1 MVGYLPIGLLSVLA
15 TGVTAVLVAR
25 RFAAPTAKLLAG
37 VCVCLVT
44 VAVSQVLVLTPSPLR
59 AALTATT
66 GVGLP
71 GDYWVAVALGLTF
84 PAGGL
89 WLLFSIQYT
98 GRGSKLRRQVGAL
111 TAAVIGSF
119 YASAVYIVFQTD
131 GGQSVASL
139 VAGLFASGLF
149 FISPLA
155 SLGTVLV
162 VEAALRR
169 NAVPLWE
176 GVTLA
181 AGGVLFVYAPIVA
194 FNLDM
199 PVMVPTFLIGA
210 SLAFGIAVER
220 YPVFETLPLARIAAR
235 DRLVNE
241 TEDAVVLVDDQ
252 TRVVELNPAA
262 GSLFGIDSADAP
274 QQSLHEV
281 FPAAPP
287 PAELAAADT
296 PSTFRLGGRRLEV
309 TASRVVGEYR
319 ASVGHLLVCRDV
331 TDRQRRDRRLR
342 VLTRFLTET
351 VERRA
356 VAVVDQMDRLAD
368 SERATAEVRE
378 DTPLTAV
385 AEDIR
390 QTTALLDR
398 LAATTRRLDRALSTR
413 GSGPSDVGT
422 LAREFVAEREHVTLT
437 VEGSGSETT
446 AAVDSEVLLAVLDLL
461 LEDLLARGVSTLQ
474 LTVRPSRD
482 PGPVIELR
490 GEPSP
495 SGDGRETGQGAVVGP
510 PGDRDGTMSQPASR
524 TEPAVVLSRLAL
536 EHARGTVEQRDETSL
551 RIQLRADSPGAASS
565 TVSDDGRGDVNPG
578 TRAETRSGNKEEE
591 PR

>member
-1 MVGYLPIGLLSVLA
+1 MSGYLPIGLLSVLA

-44 VAVSQVLVLTPSPLR
+44 VAVSQVVVLTPSPLR
-59 AALTATT
+59 EALTATT

-71 GDYWVAVALGLTF
+71 GDYWVAIALGLTF

-98 GRGSKLRRQVGAL
+98 GRGSRLRRQVGAL
-111 TAAVIGSF
+111 TVAVIGSF
-119 YASAVYIVFQTD
+119 YAGAVYVVFQTD
-131 GGQSVASL
+131 GGQSVATL
-139 VAGLFASGLF
+139 VAGVFASGLF
-149 FISPLA
+149 FVSPLA

-162 VEAALRR
+162 IEAALRR
-169 NAVPLWE
+169 NAVPLQE

-199 PVMVPTFLIGA
+199 PVAVPTFLIGA
-210 SLAFGIAVER
+210 SFAFGIAVER
-220 YPVFETLPLARIAAR
+220 YPVFETLPRARIAAR
-235 DRLVNE
+235 DRLFNE
-241 TEDAVVLVDDQ
+241 TDDAIVLVDDQ

-262 GSLFGIDSADAP
+262 ESLFGIDSADTL
-274 QQSLHEV
+274 QRSLHEV

-296 PSTFRLGGRRLEV
+296 PSVFRLGGRRIEV
-309 TASRVVGEYR
+309 TTSRVVGEYG
-319 ASVGHLLVCRDV
+319 ASVGHLFVCRDV

-342 VLTRFLTET
+342 VLTRFLAET
-351 VERRA
+351 VGQRA
-356 VAVVDQMDRLAD
+356 VGVVDQVDRLTD
-368 SERATAEVRE
+368 SERGASGVR
-378 DTPLTAV
+378 DDAPSTAV

-413 GSGPSDVGT
+413 GSGPSDVET
-422 LAREFVAEREHVTLT
+422 LARDFAAERAQVTLT
-437 VEGSGSETT
+437 VEGAGSETT

-461 LEDLLARGVSTLQ
+461 LEDLLTRGVSSLQ

-490 GEPSP
+490 EEPSP
-495 SGDGRETGQGAVVGP
+495 SGDGRETGQDAVGP
-510 PGDRDGTMSQPASR
+510 SDDRGGTMSQSASR
-524 TEPAVVLSRLAL
+524 TEPAIVLSRLAL
-536 EHARGTVEQRDETSL
+536 EHAGGTVEQRDERSL
-551 RIQLRADSPGAASS
+551 RIQLRTDSPGATSS
-565 TVSDDGRGDVNPG
+565 LVSDDGRGDG
-578 TRAETRSGNKEEE
+578 TSGTQARTRPEKKEEE
-591 PR
+591 PQ